1 MSKAFEGHNRPFP
14 STVIAPPATSGHGTY
29 AYFAGSALQ
38 FPALPGCKTI
48 AGFIK
53 RPNTGGGY
61 FIDNRPAGSGYFLS
75 GDHPNILPYCD
86 GAATDLHNPFSDNE
100 WHGFILEAVSTF
112 VSPKLLARNAGDEF
126 LALTNLADLR
136 AYDRVLTSGEKAA
149 FTGAGTLPTDSSV
162 IARYDFVSMTGVLI
176 PDLSGNGYDLTV
188 SGAAG
193 VLYTN
198 G

>member
-14 STVIAPPATSGHGTY
+14 STVIAPPVGAGHSTY

-38 FPALPGCKTI
+38 FPTLPNAKVM

-53 RPNTGGGY
+53 RPNTGSGY
-61 FIDNRPAGSGYFLS
+61 GFDNRPAGSGYFLS
-75 GDHPNILPYCD
+75 GDHPNFLIQSD
-86 GAATDLHNPFSDNE
+86 GVSIDTHAPFSDE
-100 WHGFILEAVSTF
+100 LWHMFYFEAVTNF
-112 VSPKLLARNAGDEF
+112 ISPKLLARNAGDEF

-136 AYDRVLTSGEKAA
+136 VYDRVWTPAEKAA
-149 FTGAGTLPTDSSV
+149 ASGNGTLPTDSSV
-162 IARYDFVSMTGVLI
+162 IARYDFVGMTGVLI
-176 PDLSGNGYDLTV
+176 PDVSGNGRDITV
-188 SGAAG
+188 TGAAG